1 MSNKI
6 EQMLRKTEELLK
18 ASRNVRANT
27 QGLSPETAYGRLKG
41 YHERQGKQYK
51 ISKDREIFPDLG
63 QADPVYEGYGTFHPA
78 HEIAHAQ
85 GMPFPQEIDPD
96 KPSWKGKTLADW
108 QGYINHD
115 EDDDEGDEGE
125 ADPYRA
131 KDEDIATHTSSLHSK
146 RAGVGLREDVHST
159 AGLEP
164 SSLYGIP
171 ASAHWNN
178 VRDIMTPDE
187 SVLQG
192 STMALQQDRRRNKTL
207 AIQKVAQLRQKLI
220 DMNIFQMRGGQWQ
233 KQTGPNARI
242 NERQFRQEHPQE
254 AEQLLGK
261 PTIPQLKKK

>member
-41 YHERQGKQYK
+41 YHERQGKEYK
-51 ISKDREIFPDLG
+51 IGPDQEYGGQDFFIPPDLG
-63 QADPVYEGYGTFHPA
+63 AADPVYEGYGLFHPA

-85 GMPFPQEIDPD
+85 AMGFPQETDPE

-108 QGYINHD
+108 QGYIKNRERHS
-115 EDDDEGDEGE
+115 
-125 ADPYRA
+125 DPYRT
-131 KDEDIATHTSSLHSK
+131 KDERIANQTSALHSR
-146 RAGVGLREDVHST
+146 RAGIGLREDVHT
-159 AGLEP
+159 IPQLDR
-164 SSLYGIP
+164 SSLYGEP
-171 ASAHWNN
+171 ASGYWNN
-178 VRDIMTPDE
+178 RQDTMAVDTADASTQGIQKNRRRDI
-187 SVLQG
+187 V
-192 STMALQQDRRRNKTL
+192 L

-220 DMNIFQMRGGQWQ
+220 DLNIFQLRGGQWE